1 VSGMSVPEFARCV
14 QKDEVATLVKIPG
27 VGKKTAERLLIEMR
41 DKITQIVGDVSADTS
56 EPVAED
62 ISLEAESALTAL
74 GYRPQDAAKM
84 VNRVAGDHITNAEQ
98 LIRAALKSMV

>member
-1 VSGMSVPEFARCV
+1 
-14 QKDEVATLVKIPG
+14 VKIPG

-41 DKITQIVGDVSADTS
+41 DKITQIVGDISVDTS
-56 EPVAED
+56 KPVAED